1 MKSQRFLSKI
11 NLYLITAL
19 ASLSLPHL
27 LAAQSTPNCVVDADF
42 TTGTQGFS
50 YIDSQNHPQY
60 ADGLL
65 SNSGNPGQA
74 LELVLGGID
83 RTSYSNGNE
92 NSWEIPF
99 NGGGTIT
106 ITGDFNL
113 IVDKSFESDEYGEA
127 RLRLNGQLYGLN
139 GQSYLAH
146 LDGDS
151 INQNTTHT
159 TGWTAFSIS
168 VPNLPDGAHM
178 LRLAGYN
185 NKKTRPNEIVQALFD
200 NIEVCVTPAAPDTIP
215 PTINITS
222 PTAGTSYSTANSTI
236 TLGGT
241 SSDDQGVV
249 AVTWSNEPT
258 LATGAAVGTT
268 NWTASGIS
276 LAVGSNELVASASD
290 AAGNVGTDTLLV
302 TYTPDT
308 TSVCVVDTDFESGSE
323 GFSYTDSPNHPG
335 YASGSVS
342 SENPGQG
349 LELVLGNVNSGDYF
363 DGNENSWD
371 ISFSGGGTITIS
383 GDFNLIVDKSF
394 ESDEYGEARLRL
406 DGQLYGLNGQNYLA
420 HLDGDSNNQ
429 SSHHT
434 TGWTPFS
441 ISVSNQPDVVHSLQL
456 AGYNNKKT
464 SSSEDVQVFFDNI
477 KVCVTPALPDTTRPV
492 ISITSPT
499 AGTSYST
506 ENNSITLGGSS
517 SDNESVVGASWSN
530 EATAVSGTA
539 VGTTSWSA
547 NGITLAVGSNELVV
561 SASDAAGNI
570 GRDTLFVTYTPDTT
584 PPVISNVQIGAIT
597 SSNASVSWDTDE
609 PGNSQVAYGFDT
621 SYGNVTPQDTA
632 LTTSHVVQLSG
643 LAADTTYHFQVLSR
657 DGSGNLATSADFTF
671 QTLPLPPDTEPPV
684 VNLTSPV
691 CNSSISG
698 IVIVS
703 ATATD
708 NDSVA
713 RVEFYI
719 DGTLLGTVTSLPY
732 NVSWNTTQYSD
743 STHTVLARAYDA
755 AGNQADDTCDV
766 IVNNLT
772 PVCVVDADFESG
784 SEGFSYSDSPNHPI
798 FASGSVGSGNPG
810 QGLELTLGNVNSSDY
825 FDGNENSWDINFSG
839 GGTITISGD
848 FNLIVDKSFESDE
861 YGEARLR
868 LDGQLYGLN
877 GQNYLAHL
885 EGDNNNQG
893 SHHTTGWTPFS
904 ISVSNQP
911 DTVHLLQLAGY
922 NNKKTSSSEVVQV
935 FFDNIKVCVTPS
947 GPDITPPGVSI
958 ESPISG
964 SSYLTGN
971 ATEPLSG
978 SASDDRG
985 VVAVTWENL
994 ATSATGVAVGTNN
1007 WNANGISLVSG
1018 LNELVVSAYDAAG
1031 NVGTDTLGVTYDPTL
1046 DTEPPVITNVAV
1058 DSVNSSTVTIIWDT
1072 DEPADSQVEYG
1083 LTIVNQG
1090 TVKIMPLGNSITY
1103 GKGSNPRHGF
1113 REDLYDLLT
1122 NASYDFDFVGS
1133 LNDGSGFDADHEG
1146 HSGFFTQQINQSITT
1161 WVQDSNPDV
1170 VIYHIGTNDISA
1182 IFSFSKI
1189 INDITST
1196 LNQIWAVNPNI
1207 WVVQSQ
1213 ITPRSDVTLFDAN
1226 TTILNGMIDDLVQS
1240 LQSGGSPI
1248 SIVDHNSAF
1257 KANPNWAN
1265 DYMADGKH
1273 PNEAG
1278 YDVMANVYFQELQNV
1293 LGSGSQTFTK
1303 TPLDPILVTSHSVT
1317 FSGLSANTPY
1327 TYRVIS
1333 ADAQGNTATS
1343 PDFTFLTTPDG
1354 SISADFFSGSNGFT
1368 YEDSQNHPQYA
1379 DGYWLSG
1386 GGNPGGNLELILGGV
1401 DNNNYSNGNENA
1413 WKISFTG
1420 GGDVTVSGDFN
1431 LFVAKYFESDEY
1443 GEARLRVN
1451 GQLYGMNGQNYLAHL
1466 DGDSN
1471 NQSSNHTT
1479 GWTPFSI
1486 TIFNMPYGTHEL
1498 KLAGSNNKKTRTNEI
1513 VQVNFDNISVTTSEQ
1528 TTAFLKAIAAEFDTQ
1543 IPLHNEILGNYPN
1556 PFNPSTKFMF
1566 SLAEDGEVQIKVY
1579 NIIGQ
1584 EVVVLLDDWK
1594 ARGVKTVE
1602 WDGRNSLGSRVA
1614 SGVYI
1619 ILLKTRNW
1627 SAVHKINLTK

>member
-1 MKSQRFLSKI
+1 MKSKQFLSKI
-11 NLYLITAL
+11 
-19 ASLSLPHL
+19 SLVLVTVFVCFSLPNPL
-27 LAAQSTPNCVVDADF
+27 GAQSTPNCVIDADF

-113 IVDKSFESDEYGEA
+113 IVARYFESDEYGEA

-151 INQNTTHT
+151 NNQNTTHT

-178 LRLAGYN
+178 LQLAGYN

-200 NIEVCVTPAAPDTIP
+200 NIEVCVTAATPDSIS

-222 PTAGTSYSTANSTI
+222 PTAGTSYSTVNSTI

-249 AVTWSNEPT
+249 AVTWSNETT

-268 NWTASGIS
+268 NWTANGIS
-276 LAVGSNELVASASD
+276 LAVGSNELVVSASD

-308 TSVCVVDTDFESGSE
+308 TSACVLDADFESGSE
-323 GFSYTDSPNHPG
+323 GFSYSDSPNHPD
-335 YASGSVS
+335 YASGSVGS
-342 SENPGQG
+342 GNPGQG
-349 LELVLGNVNSGDYF
+349 LELALGNVNSGDYF

-371 ISFSGGGTITIS
+371 ISFSGGGTVTIS

-441 ISVSNQPDVVHSLQL
+441 ISVLNQPDVVHSLQL
-456 AGYNNKKT
+456 AAYNNKKT

-477 KVCVTPALPDTTRPV
+477 KVCMSPDFPDTTLPV
-492 ISITSPT
+492 LSITNPT
-499 AGTSYST
+499 AGMSYST
-506 ENNSITLGGSS
+506 ENNFVNLAGTA
-517 SDNESVVGASWSN
+517 SDDKGVVGVNWSN
-530 EATAVSGTA
+530 ETTAATGTA
-539 VGTTSWSA
+539 IGTTNWTA
-547 NGITLAVGSNELVV
+547 NGISLAVGANSLIV

-570 GRDTLFVTYTPDTT
+570 GADTLFVTYTPDTT
-584 PPVISNVQIGAIT
+584 PPVISNVQSSGIT
-597 SSNASVSWDTDE
+597 SNSASVSWDTDE
-609 PGNSQVAYGFDT
+609 PGDSQVVYGFDT
-621 SYGNVTPQDTA
+621 SYGSVTPPDTA
-632 LTTSHVVQLSG
+632 LITSHVVQLNG

-657 DGSGNLATSADFTF
+657 DAKGNLATSSDFTF
-671 QTLPLPPDTEPPV
+671 QTLPVPPDTEPPV
-684 VNLTSPV
+684 VNLTSPA
-691 CNSSISG
+691 CNSSIAG
-698 IVIVS
+698 IVTVS

-708 NDSVA
+708 NDSVTN
-713 RVEFYI
+713 VEFYI
-719 DGTLLGTVTSLPY
+719 DGTLLGSVTSAPY

-743 STHTVLARAYDA
+743 STHTVLAVAYDA
-755 AGNQADDTCDV
+755 AGNQADDSCDV
-766 IVNNLT
+766 MVNNLT
-772 PVCVVDADFESG
+772 PACVVDADFESG
-784 SEGFSYSDSPNHPI
+784 SEGFSYSDSPNHPDY
-798 FASGSVGSGNPG
+798 ASGSVGSGNPG
-810 QGLELTLGNVNSSDY
+810 QGLELALGNVNSGDY
-825 FDGNENSWDINFSG
+825 FDGNENSWDISFSG
-839 GGTITISGD
+839 GGTVTISGD

-885 EGDNNNQG
+885 DGDSNNQS

-904 ISVSNQP
+904 ISVLNQP
-911 DTVHLLQLAGY
+911 DVIHSLQLTGY
-922 NNKKTSSSEVVQV
+922 NNKKTSSSEVVQT
-935 FFDNIKVCVTPS
+935 FFDNIKVCLTPA
-947 GPDITPPGVSI
+947 GPDLSPPAVSI
-958 ESPISG
+958 ESPTSG
-964 SSYLTGN
+964 SSYLTGSS
-971 ATEPLSG
+971 TESLG
-978 SASDDRG
+978 GTASDDRG
-985 VVAVTWENL
+985 VVAVTWQNL
-994 ATSATGVAVGTNN
+994 ATSATGSALGTTN
-1007 WNANGISLVSG
+1007 WSVNGVSLVSG

-1031 NVGTDTLGVTYDPTL
+1031 NVGTDTLAITYDPNL
-1046 DTEPPVITNVAV
+1046 DTDPPVISNVTV
-1058 DSVNSSTVTIIWDT
+1058 DSVTSSIVTITWNT
-1072 DEPADSQVEYG
+1072 DEPSDSQVEYG

-1090 TVKIMPLGNSITY
+1090 MVKIMPLGDSITD

-1122 NASYDFDFVGS
+1122 NAGYDFDFVGS
-1133 LNDGSGFDADHEG
+1133 LTGGSGFDTDHEG
-1146 HSGFFTQQINQSITT
+1146 HSGFYTQTINSSITT
-1161 WVQDSNPDV
+1161 WVQDTNPDV
-1170 VIYHIGTNDISA
+1170 VIYHIGTNDITA
-1182 IFSFSKI
+1182 VFSFSKI

-1196 LNQIWAVNPNI
+1196 LNKIWAVNPNI
-1207 WVVQSQ
+1207 WVIQSQ
-1213 ITPRSDVTLFDAN
+1213 ITPRSDLTLFDTN

-1265 DYMADGKH
+1265 DYMNDGKH
-1273 PNEAG
+1273 PNSAG
-1278 YDVMANVYFQELQNV
+1278 YDLMANIYFQGLQNV
-1293 LGSGSQTFTK
+1293 LGNGSQTFSK
-1303 TPLDPILVTSHSVT
+1303 TPLDPTLVTAHSVT
-1317 FSGLSANTPY
+1317 FNSLRANTSY

-1333 ADAQGNTATS
+1333 ADAFGNTATS
-1343 PDFTFLTTPDG
+1343 PDFAFLTAPDG
-1354 SISADFFSGSNGFT
+1354 SISADFASGSNGFT
-1368 YEDSQNHPQYA
+1368 YEDSQNHAQYA

-1386 GGNPGGNLELILGGV
+1386 GGNPGGNLELVLGGV
-1401 DNNNYSNGNENA
+1401 DNNSYSNGNENV

-1431 LFVAKYFESDEY
+1431 LFVAKHFESDEH

-1486 TIFNMPYGTHEL
+1486 TIFNLPYGTHEL
-1498 KLAGSNNKKTRTNEI
+1498 KLAGYNNKKTRANEI
-1513 VQVNFDNISVTTSEQ
+1513 VQVNFDNIYLTISGQ
-1528 TTAFLKAIAAEFDTQ
+1528 TTAFLKTIADEFDTL

-1566 SLAEDGEVQIKVY
+1566 SIAEDAEVQIKVY

-1584 EVVVLLDDWK
+1584 EVATLLDDWK
-1594 ARGVKTVE
+1594 VRGITTVE
-1602 WDGRNSLGSRVA
+1602 WDGRNALGRRVA
-1614 SGVYI
+1614 SGIYI
-1619 ILLKTRNW
+1619 IRLRTRNW
-1627 SAVHKINLTK
+1627 SAVHKINLAK